1 MFNETRLACIAQGRS
16 RCECLLL
23 FQWVSEGNT
32 LLLGAHLP
40 PAGRG
45 SIGLRFWRYI
55 LLPYLA
61 SRGRAELIL
70 IIVRVDITQ
79 AIKSDRLHFALLNQS
94 LPLFLRVH
102 AFEGYFCHTHHLHP
116 LTRTQFL
123 PYLAQRSQSQLVF
136 LVETALSAAEK

>member
-23 FQWVSEGNT
+23 FQRVSEGNT
-32 LLLGAHLP
+32 LLLRAHLP
-40 PAGRG
+40 PDGRG
-45 SIGLRFWRYI
+45 SYGLRFWRHI
-55 LLPYLA
+55 LLPNLA

-70 IIVRVDITQ
+70 IIVRVHVAQ

-102 AFEGYFCHTHHLHP
+102 AFESYFCHTHHLHL
-116 LTRTQFL
+116 LTHTQFL
-123 PYLAQRSQSQLVF
+123 PYLAQRSHSQLVF
-136 LVETALSAAEK
+136 LVETALSATEK